1 MSDQL
6 SRRAAVSRPRRQ
18 KAAPSRSSAGLRP
31 LHLPARDTAIL
42 DAIAGFICERGLKPG
57 DRLPA
62 ERDLCERLKVSR
74 PTLREALKRWAAL
87 GILDMRVGSGTYL
100 RVPVAPGAVHF
111 ALTVQLE
118 HAHLQRTLELRR
130 ALEAEAAELA
140 ALRANDE
147 SVAEIRRRLEHMEH
161 VHLRYGDAPEEDW
174 EFHLSVYRAAGNPL
188 FGQIVGQLHTAL
200 HRFWEHPFGKSDFA
214 RRTFPMHR
222 QLYEAIAARDPVA
235 ARRVTLDIIR
245 IVEEDLREAAGVRQS

>member
-245 IVEEDLREAAGVRQS
+245 IVEEDLREAARVRQA

>member
-1 MSDQL
+1 MSDQFA
-6 SRRAAVSRPRRQ
+6 RRTASSSLHPQKSALGRP
-18 KAAPSRSSAGLRP
+18 PAGLGP
-31 LHLPARDTAIL
+31 LQLPARDTAIL
-42 DAIAGFICERGLKPG
+42 DAIAVFILDRGLKPG
-57 DRLPA
+57 DRLPP
-62 ERDLCERLKVSR
+62 ERELCERLKVSR

-87 GILDMRVGSGTYL
+87 GIVDMRVGSGTYL

-111 ALTVQLE
+111 SVTVQIE
-118 HAHLQRTLELRR
+118 HLHLQRTLELRR

-140 ALRANDE
+140 ALRASDE
-147 SVAEIRRRLEHMEH
+147 SIAEIRRRLEHMEY

-174 EFHLSVYRAAGNPL
+174 EFHLAVYRAAGNPL
-188 FGQIVGQLHTAL
+188 FAQIVGQLHTAL

-222 QLYEAIAARDPVA
+222 QLYAAIAARDPAA

-245 IVEEDLREAAGVRQS
+245 IVEEDLKEAARVRQS

>member
-6 SRRAAVSRPRRQ
+6 AQRRAPAQPRRPG
-18 KAAPSRSSAGLRP
+18 AGPRSTAGLRP
-31 LHLPARDTAIL
+31 LQLPARDTAIL
-42 DAIAGFICERGLKPG
+42 DAIAGFIRERGLQPG
-57 DRLPA
+57 DRLPP
-62 ERDLCERLKVSR
+62 ERELCERLKVSR

-140 ALRANDE
+140 ALRASDE
-147 SVAEIRRRLEHMEH
+147 AIAEIRGRLEHMERM
-161 VHLRYGDAPEEDW
+161 HLRYGDAPEEDW

-188 FGQIVGQLHTAL
+188 FAQIVGQLHTAL

-245 IVEEDLREAAGVRQS
+245 IVEEDLREAARVRQS

>member
-1 MSDQL
+1 SATRL
-6 SRRAAVSRPRRQ
+6 RTRT
-18 KAAPSRSSAGLRP
+18 SSPGRGTAGLRP
-31 LHLPARDTAIL
+31 LQLPARDTAIL
-42 DAIAGFICERGLKPG
+42 DALAGFVAEHGLKPG
-57 DRLPA
+57 DRLPP
-62 ERDLCERLKVSR
+62 ERELCERLKVSR

-118 HAHLQRTLELRR
+118 HVHLQRTLELRR

-140 ALRANDE
+140 ALRASDE
-147 SVAEIRRRLEHMEH
+147 AIAEIRRRLEHMEH
-161 VHLRYGDAPEEDW
+161 VHLRHGDAPEEDW

-188 FGQIVGQLHTAL
+188 FVQIVGQLHAAL
-200 HRFWEHPFGKSDFA
+200 HRVWEHPFGQADFA

-222 QLYEAIAARDPVA
+222 QLYESIAARAPPA
-235 ARRVTLDIIR
+235 ARRVKSDIIS
-245 IVEEDLREAAGVRQS
+245 IVEEDLREAVRVQQP

>member
-6 SRRAAVSRPRRQ
+6 SQRRTAARPAPRAS
-18 KAAPSRSSAGLRP
+18 AAGRSGPGLRP
-31 LHLPARDTAIL
+31 LQLPARDTAIL
-42 DAIAGFICERGLKPG
+42 DAIAAFIRECGLQPG
-57 DRLPA
+57 DRLPP
-62 ERDLCERLKVSR
+62 ERELCERLKVSR

-111 ALTVQLE
+111 AVTVQLE
-118 HAHLQRTLELRR
+118 HVHLQRTLELRR

-140 ALRANDE
+140 ALRASDE
-147 SVAEIRRRLEHMEH
+147 AIAEIRRRLEHMEH
-161 VHLRYGDAPEEDW
+161 VHLREGDAPEEDW

-188 FGQIVGQLHTAL
+188 FTQIVGQLHAAL

-222 QLYEAIAARDPVA
+222 QLYEAIAARDPAA

-245 IVEEDLREAAGVRQS
+245 IVEEDLTEAARVRQA

>member
-1 MSDQL
+1 MSDQ
-6 SRRAAVSRPRRQ
+6 SIQRRP
-18 KAAPSRSSAGLRP
+18 AAPSRRPVAAPGRSTAGLRP
-31 LHLPARDTAIL
+31 LQLPARDTAIL
-42 DAIAGFICERGLKPG
+42 DAIAGFIRERGLQPG
-57 DRLPA
+57 DRLPP
-62 ERDLCERLKVSR
+62 ERELCERLKVSR

-118 HAHLQRTLELRR
+118 HVHLQRTLELRR

-140 ALRANDE
+140 ALRASDE
-147 SVAEIRRRLEHMEH
+147 AIAEIRRRLEHMEN

-174 EFHLSVYRAAGNPL
+174 EFHLSVYRAADNPL
-188 FGQIVGQLHTAL
+188 FAQIVGQLHTAL

-222 QLYEAIAARDPVA
+222 QLYEAIAARDPVT

-245 IVEEDLREAAGVRQS
+245 IVEEDLREAARVRQA

>member
-6 SRRAAVSRPRRQ
+6 SLRRR
-18 KAAPSRSSAGLRP
+18 PSRSPGTIAPGQSTAGLHP
-31 LHLPARDTAIL
+31 LQMPARDTAIL
-42 DAIAGFICERGLKPG
+42 DAIAGFIVERGLKPG

-62 ERDLCERLKVSR
+62 ERELCERLKVSR
-74 PTLREALKRWAAL
+74 PTVREALKRWAAL
-87 GILDMRVGSGTYL
+87 GILEMRVGSGTYL

-118 HAHLQRTLELRR
+118 HVHLQRTLELRR

-140 ALRANDE
+140 AVRATDE
-147 SVAEIRRRLEHMEH
+147 SIAEILRRLEHMEH
-161 VHLRYGDAPEEDW
+161 VHLRHGDAPEEDW

-188 FGQIVGQLHTAL
+188 FAQIVGQLHAAL
-200 HRFWEHPFGKSDFA
+200 HRFWEQAFGKCDFA

-222 QLYEAIAARDPVA
+222 QLYEASASCDPA
-235 ARRVTLDIIR
+235 TARRVTLDIIR
-245 IVEEDLREAAGVRQS
+245 IVEEDLREAARVRQS

>member
-1 MSDQL
+1 MSDQFTHQRPVTRV
-6 SRRAAVSRPRRQ
+6 RRPA
-18 KAAPSRSSAGLRP
+18 SSPGGATAGLRP
-31 LHLPARDTAIL
+31 LQLPARDTAIL
-42 DAIAGFICERGLKPG
+42 DAIAGFILERGLKPG
-57 DRLPA
+57 DRLPP
-62 ERDLCERLKVSR
+62 ERELCERLKVSR

-118 HAHLQRTLELRR
+118 HVHLQRTLELRR

-140 ALRANDE
+140 ALRASDE
-147 SVAEIRRRLEHMEH
+147 AIAEIRRRLEHMERM
-161 VHLRYGDAPEEDW
+161 HLRYGDAPEEDW

-188 FGQIVGQLHTAL
+188 FAQIVGQLHTAL

-245 IVEEDLREAAGVRQS
+245 IVEEDLREAARVRQS

>member
-6 SRRAAVSRPRRQ
+6 SRRQAVSGPRRQ
-18 KAAPSRSSAGLRP
+18 KPAPGRSSAGLRP
-31 LHLPARDTAIL
+31 VRLPARDTAIL
-42 DAIAGFICERGLKPG
+42 DAIAGFICERGLNPG

-62 ERDLCERLKVSR
+62 ERELCERLKVSR

-111 ALTVQLE
+111 AVTVQIE
-118 HAHLQRTLELRR
+118 HVHLQRTLELRR

-140 ALRANDE
+140 ALRASDE
-147 SVAEIRRRLEHMEH
+147 SIAEIRRRLEHMEH

-174 EFHLSVYRAAGNPL
+174 EFHLAVYRAAGNPL
-188 FGQIVGQLHTAL
+188 FAQIVGQLHAAL

-245 IVEEDLREAAGVRQS
+245 IVEEDLREAARVRQS

>member
-31 LHLPARDTAIL
+31 LQLPARDTAIL

-62 ERDLCERLKVSR
+62 ERELCGRLMVSR

-174 EFHLSVYRAAGNPL
+174 EFHLAVYRAAGNPL

>member
-6 SRRAAVSRPRRQ
+6 SRRAAVSRPRRH
-18 KAAPSRSSAGLRP
+18 KAAPARSSAGLRP
-31 LHLPARDTAIL
+31 LQLPARDTAIL

-62 ERDLCERLKVSR
+62 ERELCGRLKVSR

-174 EFHLSVYRAAGNPL
+174 EFHVAVYRAAGNPL

>member
-1 MSDQL
+1 MSDQF
-6 SRRAAVSRPRRQ
+6 SQARSPGRERRRASLPD
-18 KAAPSRSSAGLRP
+18 RSTAGLRP
-31 LHLPARDTAIL
+31 LQLPARDTAIL
-42 DAIAGFICERGLKPG
+42 DAIAGFVVERGLKPG
-57 DRLPA
+57 DRLPP
-62 ERDLCERLKVSR
+62 ERELCERLKVSR

-118 HAHLQRTLELRR
+118 HVHLQRTLELRR

-140 ALRANDE
+140 ALRASDE
-147 SVAEIRRRLEHMEH
+147 AIAEIRRRLEHMERM
-161 VHLRYGDAPEEDW
+161 HLRYGDAPEEDW
-174 EFHLSVYRAAGNPL
+174 EFHLAVYRAAGNPL
-188 FGQIVGQLHTAL
+188 FAQIVGQLHTAL

-222 QLYEAIAARDPVA
+222 RLYEAIAARDAVA

-245 IVEEDLREAAGVRQS
+245 IVEEDLREAARVRQS

>member
-1 MSDQL
+1 
-6 SRRAAVSRPRRQ
+6 
-18 KAAPSRSSAGLRP
+18 
-31 LHLPARDTAIL
+31 
-42 DAIAGFICERGLKPG
+42 
-57 DRLPA
+57 
-62 ERDLCERLKVSR
+62 
-74 PTLREALKRWAAL
+74 
-87 GILDMRVGSGTYL
+87 
-100 RVPVAPGAVHF
+100 VHF

-174 EFHLSVYRAAGNPL
+174 EFHLAVYRAAGNPL